1 MPSRI
6 GVSLFFLLLL
16 PIQSLAATWHQ
27 IDKHTTLIE
36 PAKQASFLLPNQA
49 LIQGEKCA
57 ALVDSHGDFVA
68 IELLVAQIRSK
79 LTVPLCYVLATNLDL
94 KQLSGVML
102 LQGAFPEAVIYTAKY
117 THENTQLNSALK
129 QEIAQKLQGFEQSL
143 KLSEKRITS
152 APESAQLDW
161 HAKLQQAKQRLVRWR
176 TLKSPKI
183 TEIDKP
189 LHLEL
194 GNFALHA
201 KPLHGY
207 KGRGLYIQA
216 PKNGALYGG
225 HTVNPLPYVAQSN
238 TLAWYNTLR
247 SIGQS
252 DSFNWIL
259 PSFGKPY
266 KKSQLHLPIA
276 FLELLNSAHTPQQ
289 LNELRQ
295 VYLKHN
301 VSSEQF
307 DAYFKQALK
316 QK

>member
-6 GVSLFFLLLL
+6 GVGLFFLLLL
-16 PIQSLAATWHQ
+16 PIQSLAATWHP
-27 IDKHTTLIE
+27 IDDHTTLIQ
-36 PAKQASFLLPNQA
+36 PAKQASYLLPNQA
-49 LIQGEKCA
+49 LIQGDKCA

-68 IELLVAQIRSK
+68 IELLIAQIRSK

-102 LQGAFPEAVIYTAKY
+102 LQGAFPETVIYTASY
-117 THENTQLNSALK
+117 GHENTQLNSALE
-129 QEIAQKLQGFEQSL
+129 QEIAHKLQGFEQSL
-143 KLSEKRITS
+143 QLSEKRIAS
-152 APESAQLDW
+152 APKSAQLDW
-161 HAKLQQAKQRLVRWR
+161 HAKLQQAKQRLARWR
-176 TLKSPKI
+176 ALKAPKI
-183 TEIDKP
+183 TQIDKP

-194 GNFALHA
+194 GNFILHA

-207 KGRGLYIQA
+207 KGHGLYIQT
-216 PKNGALYGG
+216 PSNGALYGG

-238 TLAWYNTLR
+238 TQAWHNTLR
-247 SIGQS
+247 SIEQS
-252 DSFNWIL
+252 EAFNWVL

-276 FLELLNSAHTPQQ
+276 FFELLNSAHTPQK
-289 LNELRQ
+289 LSELRQ

-301 VSSEQF
+301 ISSVQF
-307 DAYFKQALK
+307 NAYFEQALK